1 MSDIKF
7 EILYQARTIFVI
19 LKLQENIKNL
29 YNKFIEQLNK
39 ELNIDDPNKKAIYK
53 LMTLNTKEMYLIVNE
68 DNFENIIK
76 EKTTEGIIKLFL
88 DIDFESNIDKKEE
101 IKEIKKNDDDEEDF
115 NETINLSN
123 LNKIN
128 LNNQI
133 NIEEK
138 KDFEEE
144 KLDEQEEKIDNINDK
159 ENKIINLNNKENFN
173 LINNDNQDINN
184 NIINNDII
192 KEEEKNLIKVD
203 NNKEVNKDTIN
214 NKNKADNENIINN
227 DIMQDIKED
236 NSKIEQRLI
245 KNDNDKINEQNQINI
260 NEPKEIF
267 ETCNICKN
275 IIKENIKYEC
285 CICDHNIICE
295 KCEENHEHP
304 CIKFKKDKSFL
315 HTLKDC
321 YSFITQKQSFDSLIP
336 IKYIKN
342 IFNNTYDLSIQL
354 EIDDHIEFGK
364 NQTIDIPFKIRN
376 LSEYTVSSD
385 DFIIILKNYSIVNIS
400 YNTKERFEI
409 KPKNFITKI
418 LKCSSKDILGKET
431 INMEIYSPKIKIRQN
446 AFIKEDIEIIISD
459 DEENYELNKKFM
471 FYPNIQLLNKLR
483 KKMLLYVIE
492 KHFVD
497 KSITQIYESLKN
509 NKWDLDVTLNQL
521 KSM

>member
-1 MSDIKF
+1 
-7 EILYQARTIFVI
+7 
-19 LKLQENIKNL
+19 
-29 YNKFIEQLNK
+29 
-39 ELNIDDPNKKAIYK
+39 
-53 LMTLNTKEMYLIVNE
+53 
-68 DNFENIIK
+68 
-76 EKTTEGIIKLFL
+76 
-88 DIDFESNIDKKEE
+88 
-101 IKEIKKNDDDEEDF
+101 
-115 NETINLSN
+115 
-123 LNKIN
+123 
-128 LNNQI
+128 
-133 NIEEK
+133 
-138 KDFEEE
+138 
-144 KLDEQEEKIDNINDK
+144 
-159 ENKIINLNNKENFN
+159 
-173 LINNDNQDINN
+173 
-184 NIINNDII
+184 
-192 KEEEKNLIKVD
+192 
-203 NNKEVNKDTIN
+203 
-214 NKNKADNENIINN
+214 
-227 DIMQDIKED
+227 MQDIKED
-236 NSKIEQRLI
+236 NSKIEQRII

-418 LKCSSKDILGKET
+418 LKCSSRDILGKET

-446 AFIKEDIEIIISD
+446 SFIKEDIDIVISD

-521 KSM
+521 KNM

>member
-7 EILYQARTIFVI
+7 EILYQARTLFVI

-29 YNKFIEQLNK
+29 YNQFIEQLKK
-39 ELNIDDPNKKAIYK
+39 ELNIEDPNKKAIYK

-88 DIDFESNIDKKEE
+88 DIDFENNEKKEE
-101 IKEIKKNDDDEEDF
+101 PKEIKKIDDEEDF

-123 LNKIN
+123 LNKID

-133 NIEEK
+133 NIDEK
-138 KDFEEE
+138 KDCEEE
-144 KLDEQEEKIDNINDK
+144 KLDEQEEKIDNINDNG
-159 ENKIINLNNKENFN
+159 NKINNINNKENFN

-184 NIINNDII
+184 NIINNDIV
-192 KEEEKNLIKVD
+192 KEQEENLIKID
-203 NNKEVNKDTIN
+203 NNIEF
-214 NKNKADNENIINN
+214 NKNIIDDKNNLVNENIINN
-227 DIMQDIKED
+227 DIIQEIKED
-236 NSKIEQRLI
+236 KSKKGKQLI
-245 KNDNDKINEQNQINI
+245 KNDIDKINEQNQNQINI
-260 NEPKEIF
+260 NEPKEIL
-267 ETCNICKN
+267 ESCSICKK

-285 CICDHNIICE
+285 CICDHNIFCE

-304 CIKFKKDKSFL
+304 CIKFKKNKTFL
-315 HTLKDC
+315 HNLKDC
-321 YSFITQKQSFDSLIP
+321 YSFITQKQSFDSLMP
-336 IKYIKN
+336 IKFIKN
-342 IFNNTYDLSIQL
+342 IFNNTYDLTIQL

-385 DFIIILKNYSIVNIS
+385 DFLIILKNYSIVNIS
-400 YNTKERFEI
+400 YDIKEKFEI
-409 KPKNFITKI
+409 KPKYFIQKI
-418 LKCSSKDILGKET
+418 LKCSSGDILGKET

-446 AFIKEDIEIIISD
+446 EFIKEDIEIVISD
-459 DEENYELNKKFM
+459 DEENKELNTKFM

-521 KSM
+521 KNM